1 MLRGRSANKRS
12 CSVPGEGGAG
22 EGLTKSSHGRLPEPA
37 GKLFPPLRPQLWDS
51 SCSQGQQLLLPTL
64 GVCSLPQR
72 MGGVRPAFGKKDQR
86 AAGKRPEQILA
97 EGDPG
102 LQRAGSN
109 GPLLHGV
116 PEFSDLTPASSS
128 STYRSQGLLGVLA
141 QPSDHKQMIIYHL
154 PPSQVT
160 GRHGSNLTRPGFS
173 HVLEC

>member
-12 CSVPGEGGAG
+12 CSAPGEGGAG
-22 EGLTKSSHGRLPEPA
+22 EGLIESSRGRLPEPA
-37 GKLFPPLRPQLWDS
+37 GKLFPPLRPRLWDS

-97 EGDPG
+97 EGEPG

-109 GPLLHGV
+109 GPLPHGV

-128 STYRSQGLLGVLA
+128 STYRSQGLPGPGPDLA
-141 QPSDHKQMIIYHL
+141 PTPSLQL
-154 PPSQVT
+154 PRKGPVAAA
-160 GRHGSNLTRPGFS
+160 RRPGGEGGEGAVS
-173 HVLEC
+173 

>member
-1 MLRGRSANKRS
+1 MKGRTNPELDVELNVLPVLAS
-12 CSVPGEGGAG
+12 GEGGAG

-37 GKLFPPLRPQLWDS
+37 GKFFPPLRPQ
-51 SCSQGQQLLLPTL
+51 L